1 MERTQNDI
9 MKKASFFFLAF
20 IVSAALISVQT
31 GKSQNSPK
39 KLIKAL
45 KFGYSF
51 VPSQTVEIKG
61 ESHSVQSFFML
72 NTEVS
77 NMHYKEYLSH
87 LKNNVSEEVY
97 QAALPDFSRWEL
109 LDKSISFGEAY
120 FNAPAFREYPV
131 VNVSQEQ
138 ALRYCEWLTTV
149 LQEKTADYTLRVR
162 LPLRAEFLSATN
174 NSLTSPYAWKESS
187 LTNKKGEQL
196 CNYRE
201 IPFSQLT
208 RDEKTGGIVEVKN
221 NEKVQHLTAPV
232 KSYSPNE
239 YGLYNL
245 NGNVA
250 EWIIEPNVAMGGDW
264 TSLGYDV
271 RNESEKLVEE
281 AHPTVGFR
289 VVITYKGN

>member
-97 QAALPDFSRWEL
+97 QAA
-109 LDKSISFGEAY
+109 
-120 FNAPAFREYPV
+120 
-131 VNVSQEQ
+131 
-138 ALRYCEWLTTV
+138 
-149 LQEKTADYTLRVR
+149 
-162 LPLRAEFLSATN
+162 
-174 NSLTSPYAWKESS
+174 
-187 LTNKKGEQL
+187 
-196 CNYRE
+196 
-201 IPFSQLT
+201 
-208 RDEKTGGIVEVKN
+208 
-221 NEKVQHLTAPV
+221 
-232 KSYSPNE
+232 
-239 YGLYNL
+239 
-245 NGNVA
+245 
-250 EWIIEPNVAMGGDW
+250 
-264 TSLGYDV
+264 
-271 RNESEKLVEE
+271 
-281 AHPTVGFR
+281 
-289 VVITYKGN
+289 